1 MKEFREV
8 IKRLLIPMIL
18 IIALGL
24 TACGDIGDHEAEA
37 INGGLVTMESK
48 VYLKVHFIDVGQ
60 GDSILIQQISG
71 DTRHNMLIDAGN
83 NWDGNYLVDYLKKQ
97 GVNSLDYLIG
107 THPHADHIGGLDEI
121 INNFNIEKVLMP
133 RVTSNTQIF
142 LDVVTAVK
150 NKNLKITT
158 PLVGDEYIL
167 GDAKWVV
174 LAPANKEYGNF
185 NDYSIVT
192 RLEFGDNSFI
202 FTGDAEELSESEI
215 LQNPNIQG
223 IESNVLKL
231 GHHGSRGSTSD
242 SFLSAISPQYAVIST
257 GVDNSYE
264 HPHGEILEKLKKRDI
279 EILRTDMMGTIIIT
293 SDGNNLSI
301 ETGDVLIDH
310 SEGEKVPMVEI
321 SDLDKK
327 GELLTIKSI
336 WDKDT
341 DMTGWKLVSVR
352 GNQEFIFPSY
362 ILKAGTSVTV
372 GGFDSRD
379 ISDFLW
385 EEGNGIWSNSDS
397 DPAELYDG
405 SGNLVSKFDD

>member
-1 MKEFREV
+1 MKKFREV
-8 IKRLLIPMIL
+8 IRKSFIAVIL

-24 TACGDIGDHEAEA
+24 TGCGDIGDHEAEA
-37 INGGLVTMESK
+37 INGELSATESK
-48 VYLKVHFIDVGQ
+48 GYLKVHFIDVGQ
-60 GDSILIQQISG
+60 ADSILIQQING
-71 DTRHNMLIDAGN
+71 DRANNMLIDAGN
-83 NWDGNYLVDYLKKQ
+83 NWDGNYVVDYLKEQ
-97 GVNSLDYLIG
+97 GVSSLDYLIG

-121 INNFNIEKVLMP
+121 INNFNITKVLMP
-133 RVTSNTQIF
+133 RVTTTTQTF

-158 PLVGDEYIL
+158 PMVGDEYIL

-174 LAPANKEYGNF
+174 LAPANKEYGSL

-202 FTGDAEELSESEI
+202 FTGDAEEVSEAEI

-242 SFLSAISPQYAVIST
+242 SFLSAVSPQYGVIST

-264 HPHGEILEKLKKRDI
+264 HPHGEIVEKLMERDI
-279 EILRTDMMGTIIIT
+279 EILRTDQQGTIVIT

-321 SDLDKK
+321 SGLDKK
-327 GELLTIKSI
+327 GELLTIKSKS
-336 WDKDT
+336 DKDI

-385 EEGNGIWSNSDS
+385 EQGNGIWSNSDS

-405 SGNLVSKFDD
+405 SGNLVSRFDD